1 MQQNKT
7 KAKHSTL
14 LQELLKMKLSS
25 GILPYIGMKKPPV
38 GAGTFSPCIY
48 WYFTFLHAG
57 NIFRSLEQ
65 TFSVLLQENSGRA
78 SN

>member
-1 MQQNKT
+1 
-7 KAKHSTL
+7 
-14 LQELLKMKLSS
+14 MKLSS

-38 GAGTFSPCIY
+38 GAGTFSPLHILVFY
-48 WYFTFLHAG
+48 IPHAG

-65 TFSVLLQENSGRA
+65 DLLLQENSGRA